1 MVLYW
6 NGSGDWLTRVE
17 FESYDRRHHKRG
29 SINAT
34 LTRTV
39 EALDFQEGGSD
50 IIVGKSFQVGS
61 NWVDVNWSQNKR
73 LSPLG
78 GLVEYSSSRLWRA
91 WHCPAEIV
99 RRIFITSNVQ
109 HLQVLLNEKSSPK

>member
-1 MVLYW
+1 MRL
-6 NGSGDWLTRVE
+6 NISILITRVE

-50 IIVGKSFQVGS
+50 IVGKSLQVGS
-61 NWVDVNWSQNKR
+61 NWVDVNWSQKKR
-73 LSPLG
+73 LLSLG
-78 GLVEYSSSRLWRA
+78 ALVEYSSSRLWRA

-109 HLQVLLNEKSSPK
+109 HLQIELNEKSSLK